1 MCKDDCR
8 KQQQIARC
16 FVSDSTSPRSPWWD
30 SLVPGVVLLFGSIYV
45 WWYLTEMER
54 QPGPHRLP
62 RAAVLL
68 YNWTGK
74 WGVVLLVA
82 GVGALFTGVGAFKLI
97 RRMRERRRPA
107 DGEHAS
113 ANRGQS
119 PTEGTG
125 ADSRGSEDGG

>member
-1 MCKDDCR
+1 M
-8 KQQQIARC
+8 
-16 FVSDSTSPRSPWWD
+16 SDATRPRSPWWD
-30 SLVPGVVLLFGSIYV
+30 SLVPGVVFLFGSIYV

-113 ANRGQS
+113 ANRGQP